1 MTGKSVHA
9 GFANLQPGVKPE
21 AKPEKKKEPARKKPT
36 KRFREEY
43 IDRRQKEEYRPI
55 LDDLEWKVPGGNPLC
70 WTPERYFRMIDE
82 VSEEC
87 TFFVEPDEE
96 KGMILV
102 GTIPNVFCS
111 GETLVDTRVDMHRE
125 TVRDTFSLSWP
136 IDPENPVLDIGFG
149 VCKERKNPKNDAFEC
164 AYHLCPARLALY
176 LAYLQASG
184 NSKIIKENRN
194 HYDDIKDVVD
204 LDRNNPWYTLKDQ
217 ADLIFHPY
225 GRDYYLD
232 IEELQKARAFL
243 DEGLYASE
251 FVLIPEKGAYIFAKY
266 DGTYR
271 RMDVKGFRVRNG
283 VTPYSDLTVESRP
296 AESTSQ
302 THGEEDRAFA
312 KHLLA
317 SESDFRQFSPCPYC
331 DNSFCEMKYA
341 AFVDMLIQSGQYQD
355 YYENA
360 KLEEQTHKEQFK
372 KQMKKINELSS
383 IQKIL
388 KIQDQF
394 FGCVSGN
401 TKKDVKETAQLIA
414 REISVKPTVS
424 PNIASMSMLE
434 FLKEL
439 KENQYY
445 KKITDYLEHAW
456 GTPAK
461 NQVYILNGVNE
472 FLKVFRSNR
481 EVEAFRY
488 VIELL
493 SVIEDGNYFIITGSK
508 EEIDDLFLEFSSIE
522 KVFSLNR
529 IDLKDMTPEEIYK
542 DMLTRISPKLKEE
555 VKDSFRK
562 QALEYIAL
570 NQGVIPYKN
579 KEMASY
585 LASYINQNG
594 LTLPDFRKAD
604 VEKML
609 SEMIGM
615 ENIKTKIREFDAFAK
630 FKKQV
635 IAGGGNVPSANTHM
649 AFMGNHGTGKTTVAR
664 IIAQML
670 FDIGLLRKNT
680 VIEVQ
685 RKDLIA
691 EYVGQ
696 TAIKT
701 QQVIDKAMGGVL
713 FIDEAYSLAQSG
725 SKNDFGGEAI
735 ATLIKAMEDHKDDF
749 VVIFAGYVNEM
760 EEFISS
766 NPGLQSR
773 IGYIFNFED
782 YQEDELAEMFC
793 TKMKSFGFRV
803 SPACK
808 DKVKEVSRYFK
819 GQKDFGNGRFI
830 DSLIQETLVR
840 RAVDAADKS
849 KTMSLNSI
857 KKDDIPGI
865 EDILKTTLKGWEMI
879 SPNDISPEE
888 LEQIAV
894 HELGHALAGFY
905 LTGDMEIVKITV
917 RADASGALG
926 YVQYEPKRKALVT
939 EEDLKSNLA
948 VTLSGKNAEELVYD
962 THSSGCSSDVKKAT
976 MLARR
981 MVTEFAMGNW
991 PDQSSSKRLLKE
1003 ADAKSIEI
1011 LKEHKDELLSLKE
1024 KLIDAG
1030 TINKDEIK
1038 DFLGEKRDTSSAI
1051 VKCSAC

>member
-1 MTGKSVHA
+1 M
-9 GFANLQPGVKPE
+9 
-21 AKPEKKKEPARKKPT
+21 KEQ
-36 KRFREEY
+36 Y
-43 IDRRQKEEYRPI
+43 IDPRQKEEYRPI
-55 LDDLEWKVPGGNPLC
+55 LDMLEWDVPGGNLFS
-70 WTPERYFRMIDE
+70 WVPERYYRMVDE
-82 VSEEC
+82 VSEGC
-87 TFFVEPDEE
+87 TFFVDADE
-96 KGMILV
+96 KGQILLI
-102 GTIPNVFCS
+102 GTVPNVFCS
-111 GETLVDTRVDMHRE
+111 GESLVDTRVAMHKE
-125 TVRDTFSLSWP
+125 TFLEVFSFSWT
-136 IDPENPVLDIGFG
+136 IDPENPILSAGFG
-149 VCKERKNPKNDAFEC
+149 VCKERTDPENDEHEC
-164 AYHLCPARLALY
+164 DYHLCPARVALY
-176 LAYLQASG
+176 LAYLKASG
-184 NSKIIKENRN
+184 NSKIIKEGRKE
-194 HYDDIKDVVD
+194 YAAIKDEVD
-204 LDRNNPWYTLKDQ
+204 LDQNNPWYSLKYQ
-217 ADLIFHPY
+217 ADFVFRPY
-225 GRDYYLD
+225 GRGYYLD
-232 IEELQKARAFL
+232 TEELQKGREFL

-251 FVLIPEKGAYIFAKY
+251 FRVMSEKGAYIFAKY

-271 RMDVKGFRVRNG
+271 RMGVKGFHDRNE
-283 VTPYSDLTVESRP
+283 VAPYSDLSTETRP

-302 THGEEDRAFA
+302 THGEEDKAIA
-312 KHLLA
+312 KHFLA

-355 YYENA
+355 YFEKA
-360 KLEEQTHKEQFK
+360 KANEQKHKEQFK
-372 KQMKKINELSS
+372 KQSQKVKELASV
-383 IQKIL
+383 QKVL
-388 KIQDQF
+388 KIQNHF

-401 TKKDVKETAQLIA
+401 TKEDVRQTAHLIA
-414 REISVKPTVS
+414 REISFKSTVS

-434 FLKEL
+434 FLREL

-472 FLKVFRSNR
+472 FLKIFRGNR
-481 EVEAFRY
+481 ETDAFRY
-488 VIELL
+488 LIELL

-508 EEIDDLFLEFSSIE
+508 EEIDDLFFEFNSIE

-529 IDLKDMTPEEIYK
+529 IDLLDMKPEEIYK
-542 DMLTRISPKLKEE
+542 DMLTRISPRLREE

-570 NQGVIPYKN
+570 NQGVIPYNN
-579 KEMASY
+579 KELASY
-585 LASYINQNG
+585 LASFINQNG
-594 LTLPDFRKAD
+594 LVLPDFQKAN

-609 SEMIGM
+609 ADMIGM
-615 ENIKTKIREFDAFAK
+615 DNIKTKIREFEAFAK
-630 FKKQV
+630 YKKQV
-635 IAGGGNVPSANTHM
+635 IAGGGNVPSASTHM
-649 AFMGNHGTGKTTVAR
+649 AFLGNPGTGKTTVAR

-670 FDIGLLRKNT
+670 FNIGLLRKNT
-680 VIEVQ
+680 VVEVQ

-725 SKNDFGGEAI
+725 SKNDFGAESI
-735 ATLIKAMEDHKDDF
+735 ATLIKAMEDHKDDL

-760 EEFISS
+760 EDFISS

-782 YQEDELAEMFC
+782 YKEEELAEMFC
-793 TKMKSFGFRV
+793 TKMKSFGFRL

-808 DKVKEVSRYFK
+808 GKVKEVSRYFK
-819 GQKDFGNGRFI
+819 EQKDFGNGRFI
-830 DSLIQETLVR
+830 DSLIQKTLVR

-865 EDILKTTLKGWEMI
+865 EDLLKTTLKGWEMI

-1024 KLIDAG
+1024 KLIETG